1 MDTIDDLGKHTDI
14 QVMDLDD
21 TSDPR
26 KEALNK
32 TNPIADIQAFFTS
45 VPPVPSETKTR
56 MRCNPCMCMVSLFH
70 PSLLVV

>member
-14 QVMDLDD
+14 QVMDFDD

-45 VPPVPSETKTR
+45 VPPVPSETKT
-56 MRCNPCMCMVSLFH
+56 
-70 PSLLVV
+70 